1 MSKKSRFRGP
11 FDKWHGK
18 RAETLFKASRQHL
31 YHIYLS
37 LWKQCRFKKSL
48 WVICKILGLLV
59 NAFTAHNL
67 YSLLN
72 RGNLLQHYQMQLSQK
87 RKIFSDFLFPFSKF
101 TFTFEHFQRKG
112 DPHTF
117 WVYRLWNTSLNKC
130 LNSPVTEDPSTSNMV
145 VEQKHCSNLNHTTFT
160 KFIDLYEDN

>member
-48 WVICKILGLLV
+48 WVICKILGLL
-59 NAFTAHNL
+59 
-67 YSLLN
+67 
-72 RGNLLQHYQMQLSQK
+72 SQK
-87 RKIFSDFLFPFSKF
+87 WKIFSDFFFPFSKF